1 MRAVFLLIAVVFI
14 QCTQHSQT
22 PPAVIGLQSFATG
35 FSSPVEIAHCS
46 DSRLFIVE
54 QDGLIKIL
62 NANGT
67 TNPTPFLN
75 LSSLTNASG
84 EQGLLG
90 LAFHP
95 NYASNGYFYVN
106 YTRVS
111 DGATVIARY
120 SVSSGNPNVAN
131 PTGTILLTI
140 PQPYA
145 NHNGGTLKFGPDG
158 FLYIGMG
165 DGGSGGDPGNRAQNI
180 NELLGKML
188 RIDVNSGSPYGI
200 PSGNPYMG
208 VAGADEIWAIGLR
221 NPWKF
226 SFDRQNGDLW
236 IADVG
241 QNQYE
246 EINRAGSTQAGL
258 NYGWRCYEANT
269 AYNTS
274 GCPPQSSMKT
284 PLAVTTHSSG
294 ACSITG
300 GYVYRGAAYPNFQ
313 GKYFFSDYCLA
324 KIGMVD
330 SAGNVSFSQT
340 FSGNSFVTFG
350 EDMNGEMYVAS
361 INNGVIY
368 KLIDSSLGVVKSAKK
383 KIKIYPNP
391 AKSEFFIQTDD
402 EGVFATGITLFD
414 STGKKLLSEKT
425 ENEPINSVN
434 IGNISSG
441 WYVLEIKN
449 NLGQIYREK
458 LMVTNNF

>member
-1 MRAVFLLIAVVFI
+1 MRTVFLLIALVFI

-22 PPAVIGLQSFATG
+22 GPAVIGLQSFGTG
-35 FSSPVEIAHCS
+35 FSSPVEITHCG
-46 DSRLFIVE
+46 DSRLFVAE

-62 NANGT
+62 NPNGT

-111 DGATVIARY
+111 DGATIIARY

-131 PTGTILLTI
+131 PTATILLTI
-140 PQPYA
+140 PQPYS
-145 NHNGGTLKFGPDG
+145 NHNGGSLKFGPDG
-158 FLYIGMG
+158 YLYIGMG
-165 DGGSGGDPGNRAQNI
+165 DGGGAGDPENRAQNI

-200 PSGNPYMG
+200 PPGNPYAG
-208 VAGADEIWAIGLR
+208 AAGADEIWAIGLR

-246 EINRAGSTQAGL
+246 EVNRAGGTQAGL
-258 NYGWRCYEANT
+258 NYGWRCYEGNT
-269 AYNTS
+269 AYNSS
-274 GCPPQSSMKT
+274 GCPTQSSMKM
-284 PLAVTTHSSG
+284 PLVVTNHTSG

-300 GYVYRGAAYPNFQ
+300 GYVYRGPSYPNFQ

-330 SAGNVSFSQT
+330 SSGNVTFSQT
-340 FSGNSFVTFG
+340 FSGNRFVTFG
-350 EDMNGEMYVAS
+350 EDMNGELYAGS

-368 KLIDSSLGVVKSAKK
+368 KLIDSSLSVVKSTKK

-391 AKSEFFIQTDD
+391 SKSEFFIQTDD
-402 EGVFATGITLFD
+402 EGVFATAITLFD
-414 STGKKLLSEKT
+414 SMGKKMLSKKT

-434 IGNISSG
+434 TGNFASG
-441 WYVLEIKN
+441 WYLLEIKS
-449 NLGQIYREK
+449 NLGQIYTQK
-458 LMVTNNF
+458 IMVSNKF